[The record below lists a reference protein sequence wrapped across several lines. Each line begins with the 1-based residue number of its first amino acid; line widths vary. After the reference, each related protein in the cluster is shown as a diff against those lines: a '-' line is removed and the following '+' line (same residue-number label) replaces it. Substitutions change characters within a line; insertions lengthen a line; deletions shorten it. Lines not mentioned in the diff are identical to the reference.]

1 MADRGAIEQLFSDYA
16 SVIDNEDWALLE
28 HIFVDDAVWR
38 MEHPGNQPV
47 EHHGIAAIKDF
58 LPGSRAKGQPR
69 HIFTNLRL
77 LRQDEDS
84 ATATMYMTFAVT
96 NGGEFGIVMT
106 SVYTVE
112 AVRTTS
118 GWRFQRLTLS
128 VDSPYREDA

>member
-1 MADRGAIEQLFSDYA
+1 MADRDAIDQLFSEYGSA
-16 SVIDNEDWALLE
+16 IDEQDWALLE
-28 HIFVDDAVWR
+28 EIFVEDAVWR
-38 MEHPGNQPV
+38 WERPGDPV
-47 EHHGIAAIKDF
+47 EKRGIADIKGF
-58 LPGSRAKGQPR
+58 LPGSRARGQPR